1 VIHSLD
7 INDPVVFVY
16 SKSCATITRKHL
28 RTFSS
33 PSEAITHRL
42 TQHPSCRQQLPFLSL
57 CLVWT
62 LRISWI
68 IQYVVF
74 VNWLFKCIMM
84 FSGYGCT
91 AFWIYKNHWIVYV
104 QWVNHLVYELYLKKA
119 IIKKKQK
126 RSMGWNVLELNGWEL
141 SVFLTL
147 KSMKSEANSLRLHR
161 NNILHHLAI
170 FSKCLYEQRMCQ
182 FYSFSTVGLLDLS
195 HPNYKAVLSFGPLE
209 YQTPLQP
216 PKVYSALFLLF

>member
-1 VIHSLD
+1 MIHLKSQLTKTTYCMIQLIRKVQTKQSDRNGNCWRQDGCWGRRWVMASLGD
-7 INDPVVFVY
+7 ENVLRCFLVMVAQLFEY
-16 SKSCATITRKHL
+16 TKTTGSFMSNEWITWYMNYISRKL
-28 RTFSS
+28 
-33 PSEAITHRL
+33 L
-42 TQHPSCRQQLPFLSL
+42 L
-57 CLVWT
+57 
-62 LRISWI
+62 
-68 IQYVVF
+68 
-74 VNWLFKCIMM
+74 
-84 FSGYGCT
+84 
-91 AFWIYKNHWIVYV
+91 
-104 QWVNHLVYELYLKKA
+104 
-119 IIKKKQK
+119 KKKQK